1 MFNFD
6 DYETDYYINDLNKAY
21 NEGYDD
27 GYGDAYIT
35 YSLIISR
42 LRMVINDKNI
52 EIERLKTKLNDNEQL
67 RR

>member
-6 DYETDYYINDLNKAY
+6 DYGTDYYTDDLNKAY
-21 NEGYDD
+21 NEGYDNGYD
-27 GYGDAYIT
+27 NGYGDAYIE

-52 EIERLKTKLNDNEQL
+52 EIERLKTKLNN
-67 RR
+67 